1 MSVIEA
7 SVDGAAPARAAHN
20 QWTQFESFPRFTPG
34 VKDVEQLGPAVM
46 RPVTGA
52 RSPTCLTRR
61 SWSTPG
67 ERLVW
72 QSLDGPRHTG
82 SVTFRSTVG
91 DGDHTRVTLRMEYA
105 PHGPVGRTVDALGVV
120 RRGIHGGLGHFK
132 AFLERRGGRDRS
144 LARRHQ
150 RRARTSWARP
160 RVPCRPSG

>member
-1 MSVIEA
+1 MIEA

-20 QWTQFESFPRFTPG
+20 QWTQFGSFPRFTPG
-34 VKDVEQLGPAVM
+34 VKDVEQLGPALM

-52 RSPTCLTRR
+52 RSPTCSTRR

-91 DGDHTRVTLRMEYA
+91 DGDHTGHAAHGVRAARPRRADGGRPRSGPARDPRRAGALQGVHRA
-105 PHGPVGRTVDALGVV
+105 P
-120 RRGIHGGLGHFK
+120 
-132 AFLERRGGRDRS
+132 GGRDRS
-144 LARRHQ
+144 LARRDQ

-160 RVPCRPSG
+160 RVPCWPSG